1 MNIKDLE
8 WKLGLF
14 ADAAVFDADSKEALR
29 HARDIVAALRAARD
43 LPNTFNAKDLIAE
56 VWATQESSNPGRT
69 DEEIVDQTNRLA
81 REMLR
86 LTGVG
91 YEVPEGYQF
100 HLEKDRHPRAR
111 NAWDMARIAQEML
124 TSTDPQDA
132 LDNLAD

>member
-14 ADAAVFDADSKEALR
+14 SDAAVFDAESKEALR

-43 LPNTFNAKDLIAE
+43 LPPDFDAKKLVTE
-56 VWATQESSNPGRT
+56 VWAGQASSGPGRT
-69 DEEIVDQTNRLA
+69 DQEIVDQTNRLA

-91 YEVPEGYQF
+91 YEVPDSYQF
-100 HLEKDRHPRAR
+100 HIEKDRHPRAR
-111 NAWDMARIAQEML
+111 QAWDMACFAQEVL

-132 LDNLAD
+132 LDNLDT

>member
-14 ADAAVFDADSKEALR
+14 ADAAVFDAESKEALR

-56 VWATQESSNPGRT
+56 VWATQESNTPGRT
-69 DEEIVDQTNRLA
+69 DEEIIDETNRLA

-86 LTGVG
+86 LFGG
-91 YEVPEGYQF
+91 SSS
-100 HLEKDRHPRAR
+100 
-111 NAWDMARIAQEML
+111 
-124 TSTDPQDA
+124 TSACSRENCRPA
-132 LDNLAD
+132 